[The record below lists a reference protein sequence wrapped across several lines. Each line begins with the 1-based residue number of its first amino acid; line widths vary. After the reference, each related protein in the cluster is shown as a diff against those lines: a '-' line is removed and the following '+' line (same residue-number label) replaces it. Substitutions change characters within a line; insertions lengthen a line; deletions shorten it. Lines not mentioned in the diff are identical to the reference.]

1 MDTERVL
8 QEAMEAEAGREE
20 REAREAQ
27 MKRED
32 RLVIAMRNAEAIA
45 MTLCKHGERMEELAE
60 AINTLGTQVQN
71 ISNQVIEQRGLIVH
85 SLQQKY
91 GHGSTTPGE

>member
-1 MDTERVL
+1 MSKEL

-20 REAREAQ
+20 REAREAE

-45 MTLCKHGERMEELAE
+45 MTLCKHGERMDELAK
-60 AINTLGTQVQN
+60 AINSLGTQINNVM
-71 ISNQVIEQRGLIVH
+71 NQVNEQRGLIIH

-91 GHGSTTPGE
+91 GHGSTSGE

>member
-1 MDTERVL
+1 MSKEL

-20 REAREAQ
+20 REAREAE

-32 RLVIAMRNAEAIA
+32 RLMIAMRNAEAIA
-45 MTLCKHGERMEELAE
+45 MTLCKHGERMDELGE
-60 AINTLGTQVQN
+60 AINSLGTQINN
-71 ISNQVIEQRGLIVH
+71 IINQVNEQRGLIVH

-91 GHGSTTPGE
+91 GHGSTSGE